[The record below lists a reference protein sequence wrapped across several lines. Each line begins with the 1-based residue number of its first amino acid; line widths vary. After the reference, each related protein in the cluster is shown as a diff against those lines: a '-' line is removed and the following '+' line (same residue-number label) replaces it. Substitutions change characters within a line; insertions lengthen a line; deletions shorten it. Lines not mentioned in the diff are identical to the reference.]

1 MGSVATCRVLAGDHT
16 ESVFFRPR
24 VTPAKAQRIHTS
36 NVRLHAEALG
46 FCTEVVDDSRAVAV
60 IRGHGPR

>member
-16 ESVFFRPR
+16 ESVCEFTCPSVYIDTRIDLPSVFRPR

-36 NVRLHAEALG
+36 NVRLHAEG
-46 FCTEVVDDSRAVAV
+46 
-60 IRGHGPR
+60 